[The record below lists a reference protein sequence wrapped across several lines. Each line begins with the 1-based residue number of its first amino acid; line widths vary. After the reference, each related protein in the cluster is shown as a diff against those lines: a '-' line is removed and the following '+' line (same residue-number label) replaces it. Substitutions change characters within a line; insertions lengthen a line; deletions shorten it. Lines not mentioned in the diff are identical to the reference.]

1 VATETAGPAGTSPQ
15 PSPNPRSLPTR
26 AVAWISVRLWFLVVP
41 LFVAGAVYAGLHLTT
56 FDTGSG
62 VLNLIPKDAPA
73 LHAEAIA
80 TRLFRAP
87 AGSDVIVVQHADGGL
102 SIDAQH
108 RVVDRAVAI
117 DRHRDTR
124 TGASLATPLI
134 SVPGAPGSKGDAS
147 TALTYLVF
155 DGDYT
160 PAERTIK
167 AHAFLHRL
175 NQPGDAPVGITGVTP
190 ARMEQGTLILDRLDL
205 LEILTVAVVAVIVI
219 AVFRSPGAALIAM
232 GSMGVAFPIT
242 FYALTEL
249 SARIGGSLPQE
260 IEPLLVAL
268 LLGVVT
274 DYSVFF
280 LSDFRDRVRAGSA
293 PRDCAYAAAVEVVP
307 IVFTGG
313 LILSISLLALR
324 ASSLGFFRDLGP
336 ALAATVAVAMLVSV
350 FFVPAA
356 IAMLGRF
363 AVWPS
368 ARPDP
373 EKLRRGVGGR
383 VAYLAA
389 GRPAAVAIGVVLG
402 GVLILAALQLK
413 TMHLGVD
420 VITGLPSSSESQ
432 VAARA
437 ATKGF
442 APGVLA
448 PEEVIVQSR
457 SGALS
462 AQGLASLETSLR
474 HQQGIAGVAGP
485 AEQPPGA
492 PVQPFLTS
500 DRRAARFV
508 LVADRDP
515 LGPGAVSDLEHLQDQ
530 MPGLVHDAGLGNP
543 TVQFAGQT
551 PLAKA
556 AIDAVTR
563 DAITIAI
570 AVLVVNL
577 ILMIIFM
584 RAIVAPVALLAVNVL
599 SVTAT
604 MGAIV
609 WVFQHR
615 LGYPDLTYYVPFAGA
630 VLLISL
636 SSDYNV
642 LIAGRIWHEAE
653 RRPMREAIS
662 VAIPRASRAIR
673 AAGLSLAASFALVAI
688 IPIRPFRELA
698 AVMALGILL
707 ETFLVRSLLAPAV
720 IAVLGRL
727 AGWPGRPGWAQP
739 VAPEADPSPR

>member
-1 VATETAGPAGTSPQ
+1 MSAEAPRRR
-15 PSPNPRSLPTR
+15 RSLPTR
-26 AVAWISVRLWFLVVP
+26 AVAWVSVRLWFLIVP
-41 LFVAGAVYAGLHLTT
+41 VFVAAAVYAALHLQT

-73 LHAEAIA
+73 LRAEESA

-87 AGSDVIVVQHADGGL
+87 AGSDVIVVQHAHGAL
-102 SIDAQH
+102 SQDAQH
-108 RVVDRAVAI
+108 RVVDRAAAI
-117 DRHRDTR
+117 DQHRDTR
-124 TGASLATPLI
+124 TGATLATPLI
-134 SVPGAPGSKGDAS
+134 SVPGAPGSKGDSS

-155 DGDYT
+155 GNDYT
-160 PAERTIK
+160 PAERTLR
-167 AHAFLHRL
+167 AHAFVERL

-205 LEILTVAVVAVIVI
+205 IEILTVALVAVIVI

-232 GSMGVAFPIT
+232 GSMAVAFPIT
-242 FYALTEL
+242 LYALTKVSERL
-249 SARIGGSLPQE
+249 GGSLPQE
-260 IEPLLVAL
+260 IEPLLIAL

-280 LSDFRDRVRAGSA
+280 LSDFRDRVRAGSS
-293 PRDCAYAAAVEVVP
+293 PRDCAFAAAVEVIP

-336 ALAATVAVAMLVSV
+336 ALAATVAIAMLVSI

-373 EKLRRGVGGR
+373 EKLRHGFGARL
-383 VAYLAA
+383 AHFAA
-389 GRPAAVAIGVVLG
+389 GRPVAAVIGVVLG
-402 GVLILAALQLK
+402 GVLVLAAMQLK

-420 VITGLPSSSESQ
+420 VVTGLPSSSESQ

-437 ATKGF
+437 ASEGF

-448 PEEVIVQSR
+448 PEDVIVQSR
-457 SGALS
+457 SGPLP
-462 AQGLASLETSLR
+462 AQGLAALEDSLR
-474 HQQGIAGVAGP
+474 HQPGIAGVAGP

-500 DRRAARFV
+500 DGRAARFV

-515 LGPGAVSDLEHLQDQ
+515 LGPGAVSDLEHLQDD
-530 MPGLVHDAGLGNP
+530 MPALVRNAGLGSAD
-543 TVQFAGQT
+543 VQYAGQT

-556 AIDAVTR
+556 AIDAVTH

-577 ILMIIFM
+577 ILMILFM
-584 RAIVAPVALLAVNVL
+584 RAIVAPLALLAVNVL

-604 MGAIV
+604 LGAIV

-642 LIAGRIWHEAE
+642 LIAGRIWREAE
-653 RRPMREAIS
+653 RRPMREAIA
-662 VAIPRASRAIR
+662 VAIPQASRAIR
-673 AAGLSLAASFALVAI
+673 AAGLSLAASFALVAL

-698 AVMALGILL
+698 AMMALGILL

-720 IAVLGRL
+720 LAVLGRL
-727 AGWPGRPGWAQP
+727 AGWPGRPGWAAKP
-739 VAPEADPSPR
+739 VSPEADASP

>member
-1 VATETAGPAGTSPQ
+1 MTARSDGRAR
-15 PSPNPRSLPTR
+15 RSLPTR

-41 LFVAGAVYAGLHLTT
+41 AFVAGAVYAALHLQT
-56 FDTGSG
+56 FETGSG
-62 VLNLIPKDAPA
+62 VLNLIPKNAPA
-73 LHAEAIA
+73 LRAEATS
-80 TRLFRAP
+80 TRLFKAP
-87 AGSDVIVVQHADGGL
+87 AGSDVIVVQHANGAL
-102 SIDAQH
+102 SQDALH
-108 RVVDRAVAI
+108 RVVDRAAAI
-117 DRHRDTR
+117 DQHRDTR
-124 TGASLATPLI
+124 TGASFATPLI
-134 SVPGAPGSKGDAS
+134 SLPGVPGSKGDAG

-155 DGDYT
+155 DTTYT
-160 PAERTIK
+160 PAERTIR

-205 LEILTVAVVAVIVI
+205 VEILTVAIVAVIVI

-242 FYALTEL
+242 LYALTEISKRL
-249 SARIGGSLPQE
+249 GGTLPQE
-260 IEPLLVAL
+260 IEPLLIAL

-280 LSDFRDRVRAGSA
+280 LSDFRDRVRAGSK
-293 PRDCAYAAAVEVVP
+293 PRDCAFAAAVEVVP

-336 ALAATVAVAMLVSV
+336 ALAATVAIAMLVSV

-373 EKLRRGVGGR
+373 EKLRNGFGAR
-383 VAYLAA
+383 VAHFAA
-389 GRPAAVAIGVVLG
+389 GRPVAAAIGVVLG

-413 TMHLGVD
+413 TMQLGVD
-420 VITGLPSSSESQ
+420 VITGLPASSESQ

-437 ATKGF
+437 AAEGF
-442 APGVLA
+442 APGALA
-448 PEEVIVQSR
+448 PEEVLVQSR
-457 SGALS
+457 SGALP
-462 AQGLASLETSLR
+462 AQGLASLEQSLR
-474 HQQGIAGVAGP
+474 HQPGIAGVLGP
-485 AEQPPGA
+485 AEQPPGTS
-492 PVQPFLTS
+492 VQPFLTS
-500 DRRAARFV
+500 DGRAARFV
-508 LVADRDP
+508 LVASRDP

-530 MPGLVHDAGLGNP
+530 MPGLVHDAGLGSAG
-543 TVQFAGQT
+543 VQYAGQT

-556 AIDAVTR
+556 AIDAVTQ

-577 ILMIIFM
+577 ILMILFM
-584 RAIVAPVALLAVNVL
+584 RAIVAPLALLAVNVL

-604 MGAIV
+604 MGAVV

-642 LIAGRIWHEAE
+642 LIAGRIWREAE
-653 RRPMREAIS
+653 RRPMREAIA
-662 VAIPRASRAIR
+662 VAIPQASRAIR
-673 AAGLSLAASFALVAI
+673 AAGLSLAASFALLAI

-720 IAVLGRL
+720 LAVLGRF
-727 AGWPGRPGWAQP
+727 AGWPGRPGWSGEP
-739 VAPEADPSPR
+739 APGADHRAAPAPARLP

>member
-1 VATETAGPAGTSPQ
+1 MSEAAERRSR
-15 PSPNPRSLPTR
+15 RSLPTR

-41 LFVAGAVYAGLHLTT
+41 AFVAAAVYTGLHLQT
-56 FDTGSG
+56 FETGSG
-62 VLNLIPKDAPA
+62 VLNLVPEDAPA
-73 LHAEAIA
+73 LRAEATV

-87 AGSDVIVVQHADGGL
+87 AGSDVIVVQHAAGGL
-102 SIDAQH
+102 TQDAQR
-108 RVVDRAVAI
+108 RVLDRAAAI
-117 DRHRDTR
+117 DQHRDTR

-134 SVPGAPGSKGDAS
+134 SVPGAPGSKGNDT

-155 DGDYT
+155 DGSYT
-160 PAERTIK
+160 PAERVIK

-175 NQPGDAPVGITGVTP
+175 NQPGDAPAGITGVTP

-205 LEILTVAVVAVIVI
+205 VEILTVAVVAAIVI

-242 FYALTEL
+242 LYALTQL
-249 SARIGGSLPQE
+249 SDRLGGTLPEE
-260 IEPLLVAL
+260 IEPLLIAL

-293 PRDCAYAAAVEVVP
+293 ARDCAFAAAVEVIP

-373 EKLRRGVGGR
+373 EKLRRGVGAR
-383 VAYLAA
+383 VAHFAA
-389 GRPAAVAIGVVLG
+389 GRPVAVVIGVVLG
-402 GVLILAALQLK
+402 GLLILAALQLK

-432 VAARA
+432 AAARA
-437 ATKGF
+437 ATDGF

-448 PEEVIVQSR
+448 PDEVIVQSR
-457 SGALS
+457 SGALP
-462 AQGLASLETSLR
+462 ADGLARLESSLR
-474 HQQGIAGVAGP
+474 HQPGIAGAVGP
-485 AEQPPGA
+485 VEQPPGA
-492 PVQPFLTS
+492 PVQPFLTQ
-500 DRRAARFV
+500 DGRAARFV

-515 LGPGAVSDLEHLQDQ
+515 LGPGAVSDLEHLEQR
-530 MPGLVHDAGLGNP
+530 MPGLMDDAGLGGS

-551 PLAKA
+551 ALAKA

-577 ILMIIFM
+577 ILMILFM

-604 MGAIV
+604 MGALV

-615 LGYPDLTYYVPFAGA
+615 LGYPDITYYVPFAGA

-642 LIAGRIWHEAE
+642 LIAGRIWREAE
-653 RRPMREAIS
+653 RRPMREAIA

-673 AAGLSLAASFALVAI
+673 AAGLSLAASFALVAL

-727 AGWPGRPGWAQP
+727 AGWPGRPGWAGH
-739 VAPEADPSPR
+739 APASPETDPPAR

>member
-1 VATETAGPAGTSPQ
+1 MTDVPGGIRR
-15 PSPNPRSLPTR
+15 RSLPTR
-26 AVAWISVRLWFLVVP
+26 VVAWISVRLWFLVVP
-41 LFVAGAVYAGLHLTT
+41 AFVAAAVYAGLHLRT
-56 FDTGSG
+56 FETGSG
-62 VLNLIPKDAPA
+62 VLNLVPSDAPA
-73 LHAEAIA
+73 LRAEATV
-80 TRLFRAP
+80 TRLFHAP

-102 SIDAQH
+102 SSDAQH
-108 RVVDRAVAI
+108 RVLDRALAI
-117 DRHRDTR
+117 DQHRDTR

-134 SVPGAPGSKGDAS
+134 SLPGAPGSKGDAS

-155 DGDYT
+155 DGSYT

-175 NQPGDAPVGITGVTP
+175 NQPGDSPVGITGVTP
-190 ARMEQGTLILDRLDL
+190 ARMEQGALILNRLDM
-205 LEILTVAVVAVIVI
+205 LEILTVLVVAAIVI

-232 GSMGVAFPIT
+232 GSMAVAFPIT
-242 FYALTEL
+242 LYALTKV
-249 SARIGGSLPQE
+249 SDRVGGTLPEE
-260 IEPLLVAL
+260 IEPLLIAL

-293 PRDCAYAAAVEVVP
+293 PRDCAFAAAVEVVP

-336 ALAATVAVAMLVSV
+336 ALAATVAIAMLVSI

-368 ARPDP
+368 VREP
-373 EKLRRGVGGR
+373 EDQGRGVGAR
-383 VAYLAA
+383 VAHVAA
-389 GRPAAVAIGVVLG
+389 GRPVAALIGVVLG
-402 GVLILAALQLK
+402 GVLIFAALQLK
-413 TMHLGVD
+413 TLQLGVD
-420 VITGLPSSSESQ
+420 VITGLPQSSEPQ
-432 VAARA
+432 VAAHA
-437 ATKGF
+437 AAQGF

-448 PEEVIVQSR
+448 PDEVIVQSR
-457 SGALS
+457 SGALP
-462 AQGLASLETSLR
+462 AAGLARLERSLR
-474 HQQGIAGVAGP
+474 DQPGIAGVAGP
-485 AEQPPGA
+485 AEQPPGS
-492 PVQPFLTS
+492 PVQPFLTP
-500 DRRAARFV
+500 DGRAARYV
-508 LVADRDP
+508 LVASRDP
-515 LGPGAVSDLEHLQDQ
+515 LGPGAVSDLEHLQDR
-530 MPGLVHDAGLGNP
+530 MPGLMRDAGLGNS

-551 PLAKA
+551 ALAKA

-577 ILMIIFM
+577 ILMILFM
-584 RAIVAPVALLAVNVL
+584 RAIVAPIALLAVNVL

-642 LIAGRIWHEAE
+642 LIAGRIWREAE
-653 RRPMREAIS
+653 RRPMREAVA
-662 VAIPRASRAIR
+662 VAIPKASRAIR

-688 IPIRPFRELA
+688 VPIRPFRELA

-707 ETFLVRSLLAPAV
+707 ETFLVRSLLAPSV

-727 AGWPGRPGWAQP
+727 AAWPGRRPGWGTRS
-739 VAPEADPSPR
+739 VPEADPSPR

>member
-1 VATETAGPAGTSPQ
+1 MTDVPGGIRR
-15 PSPNPRSLPTR
+15 RSLPTR

-41 LFVAGAVYAGLHLTT
+41 AFVAAAVYAGLHLRT
-56 FDTGSG
+56 FETGSG
-62 VLNLIPKDAPA
+62 VLNLVPSDAPA
-73 LHAEAIA
+73 LRAEATA
-80 TRLFRAP
+80 TRLFHAP
-87 AGSDVIVVQHADGGL
+87 AGSDVMVVQHADGGL
-102 SIDAQH
+102 SSDAQR
-108 RVVDRAVAI
+108 RVVDRALAI
-117 DRHRDTR
+117 DQGRDTR

-134 SVPGAPGSKGDAS
+134 SVPGAPGSKGDAT
-147 TALTYLVF
+147 TAVTYLLF
-155 DGDYT
+155 NGSYT

-190 ARMEQGTLILDRLDL
+190 ARMEQGALILNRLDL
-205 LEILTVAVVAVIVI
+205 LEILTVLVVAAIVI
-219 AVFRSPGAALIAM
+219 AVFRSPGAALVAM
-232 GSMGVAFPIT
+232 GSMAVAFPIT
-242 FYALTEL
+242 LYALAKV
-249 SARIGGSLPQE
+249 SDRVGGTLPQE

-293 PRDCAYAAAVEVVP
+293 PRDCAFAAAVEVVP

-313 LILSISLLALR
+313 LILSVSLLALR

-336 ALAATVAVAMLVSV
+336 ALAATVAIAMLVSI

-368 ARPDP
+368 TREP
-373 EKLRRGVGGR
+373 EDQGRGLGAR
-383 VAYLAA
+383 VAHFAA
-389 GRPAAVAIGVVLG
+389 GRPVAALIGVVLG

-413 TMHLGVD
+413 TMQLGVD
-420 VITGLPSSSESQ
+420 VITGLPPSSESQ
-432 VAARA
+432 VAAHA
-437 ATKGF
+437 ATQGF
-442 APGVLA
+442 APGILA
-448 PEEVIVQSR
+448 PDEVIVQSR
-457 SGALS
+457 SGALP
-462 AQGLASLETSLR
+462 AAGLARLERSLR
-474 HQQGIAGVAGP
+474 DQPGIAGVAGP
-485 AEQPPGA
+485 AEQPPGS
-492 PVQPFLTS
+492 PVQPFLTP
-500 DRRAARFV
+500 DGRAARYV
-508 LVADRDP
+508 LVASRDP

-530 MPGLVHDAGLGNP
+530 MPTLMRDAGLGDS

-551 PLAKA
+551 ALAKA

-577 ILMIIFM
+577 ILMILFM
-584 RAIVAPVALLAVNVL
+584 RAIVAPIALLAVNVL

-642 LIAGRIWHEAE
+642 LIAGRIWREAE
-653 RRPMREAIS
+653 RRPMREAVA
-662 VAIPRASRAIR
+662 VAIPKASRAIR

-688 IPIRPFRELA
+688 VPIRPFRELA

-727 AGWPGRPGWAQP
+727 AAWPGRRPGFGTGR